1 MASTSVEDEDEHT
14 VQFHEMGVDDRI
26 LEAISKLGW
35 SQPTPIQE
43 KAIPLALQGKDILAR
58 ARTGSGKTAAY
69 AIAVIQKLLHIK
81 QTAAQQA
88 TRAIILTPSKEL
100 CNQAFR
106 NILELTVGCSRDI
119 RCTDISPQVP
129 LASQRSVLIEKP
141 DILVAT
147 PSRLL
152 AHVRAGNVD
161 VKESLEMLVVDEADL
176 VFSFGYEG
184 DIKELLDNFPK
195 IYQAFMM
202 SATLDDD
209 VKSLKKMVLHNAVVL
224 RLEESQL
231 PEASQL
237 NQYHIKCE
245 EKDKFALVAALLKL
259 NLVRGKTMFFVNSVN
274 KCYQLK
280 LFLEQFG
287 IRACILN
294 SELPVNSRCHIVNQ
308 FNDGLYDYIIASDE
322 TTTEGLPAPVESRQK
337 QKSKRFRKQDKEY
350 GVSRGIDFYNVS
362 NVLNFDFPKTSDSYI
377 HRVGRTARADNQG
390 TALSFVSIKDAEKLK
405 KVEEALSGDNSD
417 DAENVFKP
425 YNFKMEEI
433 EGFRY
438 RAKDALQAVTRTAIQ
453 EARLKDVR
461 QEIFNSDKL
470 RSYFDDNPQDLQA
483 LRHDKPLHTVK
494 GSKELKHVPQ
504 YIVPQSL
511 RSQSG
516 GSRRRNRDGHSGQHK
531 QSRPAYQTEKKFMKR
546 KADPL
551 KSFEFAGLADKK
563 KKKRQK

>member
-1 MASTSVEDEDEHT
+1 
-14 VQFHEMGVDDRI
+14 MGIDDRI

-35 SQPTPIQE
+35 DLPTPIQE

-69 AIAVIQKLLHIK
+69 AIAVIQKLLHLK

-88 TRAIILTPSKEL
+88 TRAVILTPSKEL
-100 CNQAFR
+100 CAQAYK
-106 NILELTVGCSRDI
+106 NMLELTVGCSRDI
-119 RCTDISPQVP
+119 RCLDISPQVP
-129 LASQRSVLIEKP
+129 LASQRSLLIEKP
-141 DILVAT
+141 DVVVAT

-152 AHVRAGNVD
+152 AHVRSGNID
-161 VKESLEMLVVDEADL
+161 TSCLEMLVVDEADL
-176 VFSFGYEG
+176 VFSFGHEG
-184 DIKELLDNFPK
+184 DIKELLSNFPK

-209 VKSLKKMVLHNAVVL
+209 VMSLKKMVLHNAVVL

-245 EKDKFALVAALLKL
+245 EGDKFALVAALLKL
-259 NLVRGKTMFFVNSVN
+259 NLIRGKTIFFVNTVN

-294 SELPVNSRCHIVNQ
+294 SELPVNSRSHIVNQ
-308 FNDGLYDYIIASDE
+308 FNDGLYDYLIASDE
-322 TTTEGLPAPVESRQK
+322 TMMEVPESQITDEKETKPK
-337 QKSKRFRKQDKEY
+337 QKSKRYRKQDREY

-362 NVLNFDFPKTSDSYI
+362 NVINFDFPKTVDSYV

-390 TALSFVSIKDAEKLK
+390 TALSFVSICDNKKLDA
-405 KVEEALSGDNSD
+405 VEEELNKDKDEG
-417 DAENVFKP
+417 AENVFKP

-470 RSYFDDNPQDLQA
+470 KSYFDDNPQDLQA

-494 GSKELKHVPQ
+494 ANKVLKHVPQ
-504 YIVPQSL
+504 YIVPKTL
-511 RSQSG
+511 RSYDN
-516 GSRRRNRDGHSGQHK
+516 SRRKRNRAQTKDSTSK
-531 QSRPAYQTEKKFMKR
+531 QSRPASHTEKKFLKR
-546 KADPL
+546 KTDPL
-551 KSFEFAGLADKK
+551 KSFEFGGLADKK
-563 KKKRQK
+563 KKKKNK